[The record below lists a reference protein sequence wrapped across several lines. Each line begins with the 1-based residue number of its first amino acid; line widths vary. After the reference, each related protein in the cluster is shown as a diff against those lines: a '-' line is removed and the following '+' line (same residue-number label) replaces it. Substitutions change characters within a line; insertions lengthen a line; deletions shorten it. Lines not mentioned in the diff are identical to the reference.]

1 MKKRLST
8 TCKGAVLSIIITALL
23 SLLLT
28 ALVFC
33 GDIPDK
39 AITALVFFIAS
50 LSCITGAYSSGKV
63 LSSKGLVTGGMLGI
77 IYYII
82 LLAVCSVITKNFA
95 ITSNMMIMLV
105 SVMMSGMLGGVLG
118 MPR

>member
-1 MKKRLST
+1 MKNRLST
-8 TCKGAVLSIIITALL
+8 TCKGAILSIIITVLL

-28 ALVFC
+28 ALVYY

-50 LSCITGAYSSGKV
+50 ISCITGAYSSAKV
-63 LSSKGLVTGGMLGI
+63 LSTRGLLTGGMLGI
-77 IYYII
+77 IYYIL
-82 LLAVCSVITKNFA
+82 LLAGCLVITQSFA
-95 ITSNMMIMLV
+95 LTSNMMIMLV
-105 SVMMSGMLGGVLG
+105 SAMMSGMLGGVLG